1 MLGDYRRALTQSKGK
16 NEMTEIVDHGPGPF
30 VVNIEDATLENE
42 NFRTALWTG
51 KHLQMTVMNIPV
63 GGDIGLEIHHKE
75 DQFLRVEQ
83 GRGLVRMGP
92 KENEVTFEAEV
103 EDDWVILIPVGVWHN
118 VINIGD
124 EPLKVYSI
132 YGPPHHKFGTTH
144 KTQADDVD

>member
-1 MLGDYRRALTQSKGK
+1 MA
-16 NEMTEIVDHGPGPF
+16 EHIDHGPGPF
-30 VVNIEDATLENE
+30 VINIEEATLENE
-42 NFRTALWTG
+42 NFRTAVWTG

-63 GGDIGLEIHHKE
+63 GGDIGLEIHHHE

-92 KENEVTFEAEV
+92 KEDEVTFEAEV
-103 EDDWVILIPVGVWHN
+103 SDDWAILIPVNTWHN

-132 YGPPHHKFGTTH
+132 YGPPHHAKGTIH
-144 KTQADDVD
+144 KTQADDID